1 MKRIQSTVFCLSAI
15 LFAASLLLN
24 IVHYSCRRTCVPV
37 TDTTTVTIYDTISY
51 HNPVPQSEKP
61 AGIISGRLP
70 LASPGDT
77 RSAENIPMFEDLES
91 IGKGKPSLPPPDS
104 ADVEIP
110 ITQTMYRDS
119 DYTAYVS
126 GYAARL
132 DSLTLTRRREV
143 LTVTREVPPPG
154 RRKRWG
160 ISIQAGAGLCPSGRP
175 DFAPYVGIGVSYN
188 LFTF

>member
-1 MKRIQSTVFCLSAI
+1 MGTIRRLIIFLAGAAVGLAAAVFFLREIRSPEVVRHVFRDTVRVPAPVARDSVVI
-15 LFAASLLLN
+15 R
-24 IVHYSCRRTCVPV
+24 YRRV
-37 TDTTTVTIYDTISY
+37 T
-51 HNPVPQSEKP
+51 
-61 AGIISGRLP
+61 LP
-70 LASPGDT
+70 TSPGGQDPG
-77 RSAENIPMFEDLES
+77 RPADSAE
-91 IGKGKPSLPPPDS
+91 
-104 ADVEIP
+104 VEIP
-110 ITQTMYRDS
+110 ITQTVYRDS

-143 LTVTREVPPPG
+143 LTVTREVTRPPG

-160 ISIQAGAGLCPSGRP
+160 IGIQVGAGLSPSGRP

>member
-1 MKRIQSTVFCLSAI
+1 MGTIRRLIIFLAGAAVGLAAAVFFIREIRSPEVVRHVFRDTVRVPAPVARDSAVI
-15 LFAASLLLN
+15 R
-24 IVHYSCRRTCVPV
+24 YRRV
-37 TDTTTVTIYDTISY
+37 TLPTAPSD
-51 HNPVPQSEKP
+51 
-61 AGIISGRLP
+61 GRP
-70 LASPGDT
+70 
-77 RSAENIPMFEDLES
+77 AENIPMFEDLES

-110 ITQTMYRDS
+110 ITQTVYRDS

-143 LTVTREVPPPG
+143 LTATREVPPPG

-160 ISIQAGAGLCPSGRP
+160 IGIQAGAGLSPSGRP
-175 DFAPYVGIGVSYN
+175 GFAPYVGIGVSYN

>member
-24 IVHYSCRRTCVPV
+24 IVHYSCRRTYVPV
-37 TDTTTVTIYDTISY
+37 TDTTTVTIYDTVSY

-70 LASPGDT
+70 LASPHDN
-77 RSAENIPMFEDLES
+77 RPAENIPIFEDLES
-91 IGKGKPSLPPPDS
+91 IGKEKPSPPPPDS

-110 ITQTMYRDS
+110 ITQKCYKST

-126 GYAARL
+126 GYNPCL
-132 DSLTLTRRREV
+132 DSIYVFPKSSIIRERSYQ
-143 LTVTREVPPPG
+143 LQPSD
-154 RRKRWG
+154 KWHIG
-160 ISIQAGAGLCPSGRP
+160 ITGGFGYGFKEKQAEI
-175 DFAPYVGIGVSYN
+175 YIGIGITYS
-188 LFTF
+188 LFSF